1 MIATTT
7 NKCWLAGLMLAA
19 MVGAA
24 QASPEPGV
32 IVYHVGVDGRQTFP
46 SGTYAGQAN
55 PNANRLT
62 FFLSHTYTDTPTN
75 NHFHRIGSYVL
86 TGPAATPTVG
96 FSTND
101 RIPEPFQ
108 GDDGLALLPG
118 SGPFAGKL
126 VSGLGPAALPGDA
139 IEEEYGL
146 LPVAPMDELFPS
158 DGVLHP
164 DQAAFPGVLHPEHY
178 LLNTSGGVYKTPV
191 ANSTIGL
198 VLTALSP
205 GLSIHN
211 TAGGALFASGVG
223 STETL
228 GTGANWLWEPVYAV
242 DAAAAPGSQYSA
254 TFVLKDL
261 SSNARFGDSAPFSF
275 DFVVPT
281 APVPE
286 PSSVVIAA
294 VGATILGVLVCW
306 KRR

>member
-7 NKCWLAGLMLAA
+7 NKFWLAGLLLTAV
-19 MVGAA
+19 VGAA
-24 QASPEPGV
+24 QASTEPGV

-46 SGTYAGQAN
+46 SGTYAGQVN

-62 FFLSHTYTDTPTN
+62 FFLSHTFVAAPTT

-96 FSTND
+96 FSTNN
-101 RIPEPFQ
+101 RIPEPFT

-158 DGVLHP
+158 DNALHP
-164 DQAAFPGVLHPEHY
+164 DQATFPGVLHPEHY

-191 ANSTIGL
+191 ANTTVGL
-198 VLTALSP
+198 ELTSMSP

-211 TAGGALFASGVG
+211 AAGGVLFAGGVS

-228 GTGANWLWEPVYAV
+228 GASANWLWEPVYAV
-242 DAAAAPGSQYSA
+242 DASAAPGSQFSA
-254 TFVLKDL
+254 TFILKDL
-261 SSNARFGDSAPFSF
+261 SASARFGDSAPFSF
-275 DFVVPT
+275 DFIVPT
-281 APVPE
+281 AQVPE
-286 PSSVVIAA
+286 PSSVAIAA
-294 VGATILGVLVCW
+294 VGAAVLGVLVCW